1 MHPLRVTL
9 ACLLIFIQTM
19 VIYSIMGG
27 WFEADRTS
35 FEGLPHMA
43 SVIMVLILR
52 VTIMTIIAT
61 IIGSSA
67 FKLYERYGPVTFLKQ
82 TIVRIGGPILL
93 FLLVIQPSLYLV
105 INRFD
110 VESLLRRSML
120 EFCWQQLNSGP
131 FFFFVVIFIFNIC
144 YCIYKKWFE
153 RRMPW
158 IIELRQQAAPLRSA
172 LFVLG
177 VGFVSFVI
185 RIVAP
190 ISDFYSLIHIGYI
203 ALFVGMYCSGLIAAK
218 NSWVTKVSIG
228 FSMPWVMSTL
238 LCLPFLVLAIY
249 YSGSWSEV
257 SGRVTTQSILLSLWE
272 PMASMG
278 FCFFLE
284 TLFYK
289 YFNKKSKTA
298 ERLSELVLCVIAIHP
313 LPVITFIQIL
323 KPFDT
328 AAPLKWLIVS
338 VASIVASFLLAA
350 LIHRVAPRKK
360 RLRY

>member
-9 ACLLIFIQTM
+9 ACLLVFIQTM
-19 VIYSIMGG
+19 IIYSIMGG
-27 WFEADRTS
+27 WFEVDRAS

-61 IIGSSA
+61 IVGSSA
-67 FKLYERYGPVTFLKQ
+67 YKLYERYGPITFLKQ
-82 TIVRIGGPILL
+82 TFVRIGGLILL
-93 FLLVIQPSLYLV
+93 FLLVIQPGLYLV
-105 INRFD
+105 INQFD

-131 FFFFVVIFIFNIC
+131 FFFFVVILVFNIC

-153 RRMPW
+153 RRIPFV
-158 IIELRQQAAPLRSA
+158 IEIRQQVAPLRSA

-177 VGFVSFVI
+177 VGIASFVI

-190 ISDFYSLIHIGYI
+190 ISDFYSLMHTGYI

-218 NSWVTKVSIG
+218 NSWVTKVSIS
-228 FSMPWVMSTL
+228 FSMPWVMATL

-249 YSGSWSEV
+249 YSGSWTEV
-257 SGRVTTQSILLSLWE
+257 SGRVTAQSILMSFWE

-284 TLFYK
+284 TFFYK
-289 YFNKKSKTA
+289 FFNKKSKTA

-323 KPFDT
+323 KPFD
-328 AAPLKWLIVS
+328 APDPLKWIIVS
-338 VASIVASFLLAA
+338 IASIVVSFLLAA
-350 LIHRVAPRKK
+350 IIHRTAPRKK